1 MNVNAIKSKET
12 LAIDLPKIK
21 GYVAVWFDEKGNTHV
36 IPNSERK
43 RRKNAEMIALIYQ
56 LEHQVKV
63 DVFECMY

>member
-1 MNVNAIKSKET
+1 MNVSAIDNKET

-21 GYVAVWFDEKGNTHV
+21 GYVAVWFDEKDNTHV